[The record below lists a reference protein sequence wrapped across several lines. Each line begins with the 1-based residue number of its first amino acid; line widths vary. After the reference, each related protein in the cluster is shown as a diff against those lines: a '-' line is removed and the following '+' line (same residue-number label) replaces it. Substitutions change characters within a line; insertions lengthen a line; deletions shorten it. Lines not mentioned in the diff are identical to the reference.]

1 MDGENVDLIC
11 IGAGF
16 AGLTAALRARQ
27 MGLSVIVLERQS
39 EPKQYNN
46 SRITTGVF
54 HVASNDVR
62 LSPEKLIEAINIET
76 QNYAKPDLVRAIA
89 ENAARVVD
97 WLKEQGVTLEHETRM
112 AYVAGR
118 AHLVL
123 TPARAMRAGLDWHG
137 KGGDRTL
144 GVLEDRLVDLGG
156 RILRGL
162 EVAKLVMAEG
172 VCVGVDARP
181 QSHKDGGQ
189 MLRFGA
195 KAVVVADG
203 GFQANLAM
211 LKDTVTPQPD
221 RIKVRA
227 TPSGTGDGIRMARDI
242 GARITEVGAFYGHIQ
257 AIEAMHDDRLW
268 PYPNIDIAA
277 TASILVDGSGKRFVD
292 EGRGAVFITN
302 AIAKLADPLSA
313 SVVLSRKIWDEVA
326 TQGVSPPNPEMTKN
340 GGALIEGPDLAT
352 IARAIGVP
360 GNELA
365 ATIANYNAALKSGAL
380 DRLAPIRTEKKAKAH
395 VIEAPYCAIK
405 VCAGVTN
412 TMGGI
417 DIDADAHVLADDGTP
432 ISGLYAAGSTTGG
445 LEGGPNVGYV
455 GGIVKAFV
463 LGLRAGE
470 AAARDVK

>member
-27 MGLSVIVLERQS
+27 LGLSVIVLERQS

-62 LSPEKLIEAINIET
+62 LGPEKLIEAINIET

-97 WLKEQGVTLEHETRM
+97 WLKEQGVSIEHETSM

-144 GVLEDRLVDLGG
+144 GVLEDKLIDLGG
-156 RILRGL
+156 RILRGV

-172 VCVGVDARP
+172 VCVGLDAR
-181 QSHKDGGQ
+181 HDGH

-227 TPSGTGDGIRMARDI
+227 TPSGTGDGIRMARDV

-257 AIEAMHDDRLW
+257 AREAMHDDRLW

-277 TASILVDGSGKRFVD
+277 TGSIVVDGSGNRFVD

-326 TQGVSPPNPEMTKN
+326 TQGVSPPNPELTKN
-340 GGALIEGPDLAT
+340 GGVLIEGADLAT
-352 IARAIGVP
+352 IARTIDVP
-360 GNELA
+360 GAALA
-365 ATIANYNAALKSGAL
+365 ATIANYNAAVKSRAI
-380 DRLAPIRTEKKAKAH
+380 DRLTPIRTEKKAKAH

-417 DIDADAHVLADDGTP
+417 DIDADAHVLADDGKP
-432 ISGLYAAGSTTGG
+432 IPGLYAAGSTTGG

-470 AAARDVK
+470 AAARDVT

>member
-1 MDGENVDLIC
+1 MAGDDVDLIC

-16 AGLTAALRARQ
+16 AGLTAALRACEF
-27 MGLSVIVLERQS
+27 GLTAIVLERQS

-62 LSPEKLIEAINIET
+62 LPPDKLVEAINIET

-89 ENAARVVD
+89 DTAARVVD
-97 WLKEQGVTLEHETRM
+97 WLRGQGVTLEHETSM

-123 TPARAMRAGLDWHG
+123 TPPRAMRAGLDWPG

-144 GVLEDRLVDLGG
+144 GVLEDRLVALGG
-156 RILRGL
+156 AVRRGV
-162 EVAKLVMAEG
+162 EVTKVVMDNG
-172 VCVGVDARP
+172 RCIGVDTSAGAR
-181 QSHKDGGQ
+181 
-189 MLRFGA
+189 MTA
-195 KAVVVADG
+195 KAVVIADG
-203 GFQANLAM
+203 GFQANLNM
-211 LKDTVTPQPD
+211 LKNTVTPEPAKV
-221 RIKVRA
+221 KVRA

-242 GARITEVGAFYGHIQ
+242 GARITEVGAFYGHVQ
-257 AIEAMHDDRLW
+257 AREAMQDDRLW
-268 PYPNIDIAA
+268 PYPNIDVAA
-277 TASILVDGSGKRFVD
+277 TAAILVDGSGQRFVD
-292 EGRGAVFITN
+292 EGRGAVFVTN

-313 SVVLSRKIWDEVA
+313 SVVLSRRIWDEVA
-326 TQGVSPPNPEMTKN
+326 TTGVSPPNPEMTKN
-340 GGALIEGPDLAT
+340 GGVLIEAPDLASL
-352 IARAIGVP
+352 ARAIDVP
-360 GNELA
+360 ADALAKTLADYNEA
-365 ATIANYNAALKSGAL
+365 HKGGAL
-380 DRLAPIRTEKKAKAH
+380 GRLSPIRTERKAKAH
-395 VIEAPYCAIK
+395 AIEAPYCAIK

-417 DIDADAHVLADDGTP
+417 DIDADGRVLAENGKAIP
-432 ISGLYAAGSTTGG
+432 GLYAAGSTTGG

-470 AAARDVK
+470 AAARDTK

>member
-1 MDGENVDLIC
+1 MDGEKVDLIC

-16 AGLTAALRARQ
+16 AGLTAALRAREL
-27 MGLSVIVLERQS
+27 GLSVLVVERQA

-62 LSPEKLIEAINIET
+62 LPPEKLIEAINTET

-89 ENAARVVD
+89 ETAARVVD

-123 TPARAMRAGLDWHG
+123 TPARAMRAGLDWQG

-144 GVLEDRLVDLGG
+144 GVLEDRIVALGG
-156 RILRGL
+156 RVSRGV
-162 EVAKLVMAEG
+162 EVAKLVIANGRCIGIETSAG
-172 VCVGVDARP
+172 AR
-181 QSHKDGGQ
+181 
-189 MLRFGA
+189 MMA

-221 RIKVRA
+221 RIRVRA
-227 TPSGTGDGIRMARDI
+227 TPSGTGDGIRMARDA

-257 AIEAMHDDRLW
+257 AREAMHDDRLW

-277 TASILVDGSGKRFVD
+277 TASILVDGSGNRFVD

-313 SVVLSRKIWDEVA
+313 SVVLSRRIWDEIA

-340 GGALIEGPDLAT
+340 GGVLIEGADLAA
-352 IARAIGVP
+352 IARAIDVP
-360 GNELA
+360 GAALA
-365 ATIANYNAALKSGAL
+365 ATVANYNAAVKSGAL
-380 DRLAPIRTEKKAKAH
+380 DQLTPVRTEKKAKAH

-417 DIDADAHVLADDGTP
+417 DIDADAHVLADDGTAIP
-432 ISGLYAAGSTTGG
+432 GLYAAGSTTGG

-470 AAARDVK
+470 AAARDNK

>member
-16 AGLTAALRARQ
+16 AGLTAALRAREL
-27 MGLSVIVLERQS
+27 GLSVLVLERQS

-62 LSPEKLIEAINIET
+62 LPPEKLIEAINTET

-89 ENAARVVD
+89 ETAARVVD

-123 TPARAMRAGLDWHG
+123 TPARAMRAGLDWQG

-144 GVLEDRLVDLGG
+144 GVLEDRIVALGG
-156 RILRGL
+156 QVRRGV
-162 EVAKLVMAEG
+162 EVAKLVIANG
-172 VCVGVDARP
+172 RCVGVETSAGAR
-181 QSHKDGGQ
+181 
-189 MLRFGA
+189 MMA

-227 TPSGTGDGIRMARDI
+227 TPSGTGDGIRMARDA

-257 AIEAMHDDRLW
+257 AREAMHDDRLW

-277 TASILVDGSGKRFVD
+277 TGSILVDGSGNRFVD

-326 TQGVSPPNPEMTKN
+326 TQGVSPPNPEMTRN
-340 GGALIEGPDLAT
+340 GGVLIEGADLAA
-352 IARAIGVP
+352 IARAIDVP
-360 GNELA
+360 GAALA
-365 ATIANYNAALKSGAL
+365 ATVADYNAAVTSGAL
-380 DRLAPIRTEKKAKAH
+380 ARLSPVRTEKKAKAH
-395 VIEAPYCAIK
+395 LIEAPYCAIK

-417 DIDADAHVLADDGTP
+417 DIDADAHVLTGDGTAIP
-432 ISGLYAAGSTTGG
+432 GLYAAGSTTGG

-470 AAARDVK
+470 AAARDNK